1 MKAYIAGRDRK
12 ASESNPPRAAPY
24 RVRLAFHPPPQQR
37 HNHPAQPGESERTM
51 YDKKTEDRALNRLYR
66 DIETWQDRN
75 KPKEKPQGAGGF
87 ALLLMALMVGLAVL
101 VLLTGCNTLAGVGA
115 DIEAAARGT
124 QDYLAEPERGYT
136 GR

>member
-1 MKAYIAGRDRK
+1 
-12 ASESNPPRAAPY
+12 
-24 RVRLAFHPPPQQR
+24 
-37 HNHPAQPGESERTM
+37 M
-51 YDKKTEDRALNRLYR
+51 YDKKTEDRALQNLYR

-87 ALLLMALMVGLAVL
+87 ALLLMAVMVGLAVL